1 MIEKLIDIDREIFI
15 YLNSLHSPG
24 LDQVMFTLTNTW
36 AWIPMYLLLLYW
48 IVKYYQSDSW
58 IFILAIGVTI
68 LLADRITSG
77 LMKPFFLR
85 LRPTHDPL
93 LNGIVHTV
101 NGYVGGKYGFASSHA
116 ANTTGVAVF
125 VFLVLKDMPRP
136 IWWIFIWAAF
146 IAYTRLYLG
155 VHYLGDLLAG
165 SLVGA
170 ICGWGCYL
178 IADRFYQRQQAR
190 AVMKD

>member
-1 MIEKLIDIDREIFI
+1 MIEQLIDIDREVFI
-15 YLNSLHSPG
+15 YLNSLHSPW
-24 LDQVMFTLTNTW
+24 LDQVMYTLTNTW

-58 IFILAIGVTI
+58 IFLLAIGLTI

-93 LNGIVHTV
+93 LSGIVHTV

-116 ANTTGVAVF
+116 ANTTGVAVL
-125 VFLVLKDMPRP
+125 VFLVLKDIPRP
-136 IWWIFIWAAF
+136 VWWIFVWAAL

-155 VHYLGDLLAG
+155 VHYPGDLLAG

-170 ICGWGCYL
+170 VCAWGCYF
-178 IADRFYQRQQAR
+178 IAHKFYQRQQAR